1 MKKFGIDNPFFGFM
15 SRIGDIIVLNLL
27 FVITCLP
34 VVTVGMSLSAMYR
47 VTLRMAR
54 KESNYVAREYFRACK
69 EDWKKSTVIW
79 IILLAV
85 GALLVFDIMVG
96 ERMWDALNVAVGAL
110 LFVWGMIFTYVF
122 AVAARFEN
130 TVKNTMKNAMYMA
143 VRHFPSTTVMLA
155 LNAVPLVCIFFGSM
169 TMALATP
176 LYVVFGFALTARI
189 NAVFLNRIF
198 RKYIPEEKEDD
209 LEDAWGN
216 EADLEKV
223 WENEAAEVTE
233 DVDQTG
239 A

>member
-15 SRIGDIIVLNLL
+15 SRIGDILLLNIL

-54 KESNYVAREYFRACK
+54 KESNYVAREYLRACK
-69 EDWKKSTVIW
+69 EEWKKSTVIW
-79 IILLAV
+79 IILLV
-85 GALLVFDIMVG
+85 IGALLVFDIMVG
-96 ERMWDALNVAVGAL
+96 DRMWDALNVAVGAL
-110 LFVWGMIFTYVF
+110 LFIWGMLFTYVF

-130 TVKNTMKNAMYMA
+130 TVKNTMRNAMYMA
-143 VRHFPSTTVMLA
+143 VRHFPSTIIMLA
-155 LNAVPLVCIFFGSM
+155 LNAVPVVCILLGSM

-189 NAVFLNRIF
+189 NAIFLNRIF

-209 LEDAWGN
+209 LEDAW
-216 EADLEKV
+216 
-223 WENEAAEVTE
+223 ENEAAEVTE
-233 DVDQTG
+233 NVDQIR